1 VVGKDLPGTKHL
13 RKRDGLVLL
22 PLLKLG
28 GGIDHDDVGVSVR
41 ALVDDLGEFGV
52 STSHVDVCL
61 CWINDSFNCVLS
73 MRGCSPVWNWIGDG
87 EIGEGQ
93 VGAGGWLA

>member
-1 VVGKDLPGTKHL
+1 MVGKDFPGTKHL

-28 GGIDHDDVGVSVR
+28 GGIDHDDVGVSVG

-52 STSHVDVCL
+52 SASHFDDVCL
-61 CWINDSFNCVLS
+61 C
-73 MRGCSPVWNWIGDG
+73 RGEGFARLCAWYDRLFADVESDG
-87 EIGEGQ
+87 EDGKVET
-93 VGAGGWLA
+93 GGWLT